1 MLVERNEQLMRVD
14 GWLRDCAMGTGRV
27 VLLEGAIGFGKTA
40 ILREVA
46 DRTAGTDTISLTA
59 TCSPGERDLPFGVL
73 SQLFDSPGLPSGLR
87 QRAASV
93 LRELMV
99 SAAAHSIR
107 ETVDRNR
114 AQIHYDLLGPLI
126 DLSADVPIMV
136 GVDDIGHADEASR
149 HCLLHLVRR
158 LGSARILLLLGE
170 QPEPTPVHSPFHA
183 EIVRQPRSVR
193 LPLAPLTLS
202 GVRELLQRRHTEAED
217 AEDTEERDET
227 VAERFHDLSGGNPLL
242 LHALIEDEAEGGD
255 GPQRAYGRALLGCLY
270 RSDPVMLSVA
280 RAMAVHGD
288 DIWPEDLVTLLDTEG
303 DGDTGGDLDPDGDR
317 GADKDRGA
325 DGDGGADATT
335 VARALQVMA
344 ETGMLRDGRFRHP
357 AIARTVLDDLPTP
370 DRARLH
376 HRCARLLHGRG
387 APPVAVARHLLRA
400 GEVRD
405 PWASALLL
413 EAAGHASL
421 HGEVRLAVDCL
432 ELARRSGTDETART
446 AIRTKLAQAEWQLN
460 PSASARHLTALTA
473 AARGGGLGL
482 GDTISLIRQLLWL
495 DRAQEANDLLGVVR
509 DTARDPSGDLADEVR
524 DLEMWLACSYPPLAG
539 RLHGG
544 AVPAGPHS
552 APTAKGAD
560 PGLRTV
566 AVLSSGLIHRHSHET
581 RERTTRA
588 LGQSDQHYDS
598 PWAEESTLLA
608 LLSLIYGGE
617 LGAATARCR
626 NADGRRDTTPTPTRQ
641 AIYAAV
647 EAEIALRKGD
657 LPTAVERAQT
667 ALDLVSA
674 RGWGTAVGLP
684 LGCLILAHTRMGN
697 LEVAAELVSQSF
709 PVTLFQSR
717 YGLHYLQA
725 RGHYYLATDRTHAAL
740 ADFLTC
746 GELMRGWGLDLPGIV
761 PWRTSAAEA
770 WLRQN
775 NRDQAKRLVKDQ
787 LALPG
792 VNDTVTRGLSLRL
805 LAAFSS
811 PGQRP
816 KLLSEAADIVETA
829 GDTFELARTLADL
842 GRAHHTLG
850 KHRRSRMVM
859 RRAWHVA
866 NMCKA
871 APLCQ
876 ELLPDVRGFDEGAE
890 PGLTAAIASLT
901 NSERRIA
908 SLAVMGYTNREIAE
922 KFFITPSTVEQHLT
936 RVYRKLAIKN
946 RRGLPDCLRADVAR
960 RA

>member
-27 VLLEGAIGFGKTA
+27 VLLEGAIGFGKTEF
-40 ILREVA
+40 LRSVA
-46 DRTAGTDTISLTA
+46 DRALRADAISVTA
-59 TCSPGERDLPFGVL
+59 TCSPGERDLPFGVI
-73 SQLFDSPGLPSGLR
+73 SQLFASPGLPSGIR
-87 QRAASV
+87 QRAAWV

-99 SAAAHSIR
+99 SAAAYSTR
-107 ETVDRNR
+107 EAVDRHR
-114 AQIHYDLLGPLI
+114 AQIHYDLFGPLI
-126 DLSADVPIMV
+126 ELSAEVPIV
-136 GVDDIGHADEASR
+136 AGVDDIGHADEASR
-149 HCLLHLVRR
+149 QCLLHLVRR

-170 QPEPTPVHSPFHA
+170 QPEPGSAHSPFHA
-183 EIVRQPRSVR
+183 EVVRQPQSVR
-193 LPLAPLTLS
+193 LPLAPLTRS
-202 GVRELLQRRHTEAED
+202 GM
-217 AEDTEERDET
+217 RDVLRDRGAKESDDIA
-227 VAERFHDLSGGNPLL
+227 VQRFHDLSGGNPLL
-242 LHALIEDEAEGGD
+242 LHALIDDEAGGGD
-255 GPQRAYGRALLGCLY
+255 GAKSAYGRALLSCLY

-288 DIWPEDLVTLLDTEG
+288 DLWLEDLATLLDTDETIVG
-303 DGDTGGDLDPDGDR
+303 
-317 GADKDRGA
+317 
-325 DGDGGADATT
+325 
-335 VARALQVMA
+335 RALQVMA
-344 ETGMLRDGRFRHP
+344 DTGMLRDGRFRHP
-357 AIARTVLDDLPTP
+357 TVARTILDDLPAP
-370 DRARLH
+370 DRASLH
-376 HRCARLLHGRG
+376 HQSARLLHGQG

-400 GEVRD
+400 GEVQD
-405 PWASALLL
+405 LWATALLL

-432 ELARRSGTDETART
+432 ELARRSSTDEKART
-446 AIRTKLAQAEWQLN
+446 AIRAKLAQAEWQLN

-482 GDTISLIRQLLWL
+482 SDMIPLIRQLLWL
-495 DRAQEANDLLGVVR
+495 DRAQEAADLLALVR
-509 DTARDPSGDLADEVR
+509 DIAREPSGDPGDEAR
-524 DLEMWLACSYPPLAG
+524 DLETWLACAYPPLAG
-539 RLHGG
+539 RLHGTAATVAG
-544 AVPAGPHS
+544 TQSTPA
-552 APTAKGAD
+552 TKGAD

-588 LGQSDQHYDS
+588 LGQSGLHPDS

-608 LLSLIYGGE
+608 LLSLVYSGE
-617 LGAATARCR
+617 LSAATARCR
-626 NADGRRDTTPTPTRQ
+626 SADDRRDPASAPTRQ

-657 LPTAVERAQT
+657 LPAAVDQAQA

-684 LGCLILAHTRMGN
+684 LGALILAHTRMGN
-697 LEVAAELVSQSF
+697 LETAAELVGQSF
-709 PVTLFQSR
+709 PAALFQSR

-746 GELMRGWGLDLPGIV
+746 GDLMRGWGLDLPGIV

-787 LALPG
+787 LALPL

-805 LAAFSS
+805 LAILSS
-811 PGQRP
+811 PGQRT
-816 KLLSEAADIVETA
+816 KLLSEAADIVEAA
-829 GDTFELARTLADL
+829 GDNFELARTLADL

-876 ELLPDVRGFDEGAE
+876 ELLPDMRGYDESAE
-890 PGLTAAIASLT
+890 PGLAASIASLT

-936 RVYRKLAIKN
+936 RVYRKLAIKS
-946 RRGLPDCLRADVAR
+946 RQGLPDCLRADVAH

>member
-14 GWLRDCAMGTGRV
+14 GWLRDCAVGTGRV
-27 VLLEGAIGFGKTA
+27 VLLEGAVGFGKTA

-46 DRTAGTDTISLTA
+46 DRAAGTGMVPLSA

-99 SAAAHSIR
+99 SAAVHSPR
-107 ETVDRNR
+107 EAVDRNR

-126 DLSADVPIMV
+126 DLSADIPIV
-136 GVDDIGHADEASR
+136 ASVDDIGHADDASR
-149 HCLLHLVRR
+149 QCLLHLVRR
-158 LGSARILLLLGE
+158 LGSARMLLVLAE
-170 QPEPTPVHSPFHA
+170 QPEPTTAHSPFHA
-183 EIVRQPRSVR
+183 EIVRQPHTVR
-193 LPLAPLTLS
+193 LPLAPLTFA
-202 GVRELLQRRHTEAED
+202 GVREVLQRKHTEEM
-217 AEDTEERDET
+217 DEST
-227 VAERFHDLSGGNPLL
+227 VERFHDLSGGNPLL
-242 LHALIEDEAEGGD
+242 LHALIEDETGGGD
-255 GPQRAYGRALLGCLY
+255 GSQGAYGRAVLACLY

-288 DIWPEDLVTLLDTEG
+288 DVWPEDLVTLL
-303 DGDTGGDLDPDGDR
+303 GGD
-317 GADKDRGA
+317 AETK
-325 DGDGGADATT
+325 ADADADADTDTTT

-357 AIARTVLDDLPTP
+357 GIVRTVLDDLPAP
-370 DRARLH
+370 ERARMH
-376 HRCARLLHGRG
+376 HRCARLLHGQG
-387 APPVAVARHLLRA
+387 APPIVVARHLLRA

-405 PWASALLL
+405 PWAAALLL

-421 HGEVRLAVDCL
+421 HGEVRLTVDCL
-432 ELARRSGTDETART
+432 ELARRSSPDEKART
-446 AIRTKLAQAEWQLN
+446 AIRAKLAQAEWQLN

-473 AARGGGLGL
+473 AARAGGLGL
-482 GDTISLIRQLLWL
+482 RDTLSLIRQLLWL
-495 DRAQEANDLLGVVR
+495 DRAQEAGDLLGLVR
-509 DTARDPSGDLADEVR
+509 DTAREPSGEVADEVR

-588 LGQSDQHYDS
+588 LGQSDLHHDS

-608 LLSLIYGGE
+608 LLSLVYGGE
-617 LGAATARCR
+617 LSAAAARCE
-626 NADGRRDTTPTPTRQ
+626 NADGRRDATAAPTRQ

-657 LPTAVERAQT
+657 LPTAAEQART

-697 LEVAAELVSQSF
+697 LDEAAELVSQSF

-792 VNDTVTRGLSLRL
+792 VNDTVTRALSLRL
-805 LAAFSS
+805 LATFSS

-871 APLCQ
+871 VPLCQ
-876 ELLPDVRGFDEGAE
+876 ELLPDMRGYDERAE
-890 PGLTAAIASLT
+890 PELTSAIASLT

-936 RVYRKLAIKN
+936 RVYRKLDIKS
-946 RRGLPDCLRADVAR
+946 RRGLPDCLRADIAK